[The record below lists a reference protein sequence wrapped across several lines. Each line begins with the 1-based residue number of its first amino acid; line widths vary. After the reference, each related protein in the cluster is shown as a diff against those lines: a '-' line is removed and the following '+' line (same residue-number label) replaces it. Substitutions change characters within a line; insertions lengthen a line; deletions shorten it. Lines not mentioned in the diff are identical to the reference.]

1 MPVLCFLCRKCAW
14 WCAENGA
21 VGLLMGVY
29 ICEEIMT
36 SSMVRRRKKIPISL
50 APAGIRVGPTL
61 DFAPNAQGSAMVER
75 RLISAT
81 QAARQ
86 PTSRVFSR
94 GAKEREME
102 SLIARV
108 ATAADLSPDVARK
121 AVALIGDFIQ
131 REAPE
136 GAVTELFKKAPAF
149 PSIIA
154 SSTQTGGEGMGTG
167 MKGLMG
173 GGGLMAV
180 GSELLSL
187 GLDMEQI
194 QTIGKEVFGY
204 ARETAGDEV
213 VGEISAAIPGLS
225 QFI

>member
-1 MPVLCFLCRKCAW
+1 M
-14 WCAENGA
+14 
-21 VGLLMGVY
+21 
-29 ICEEIMT
+29 
-36 SSMVRRRKKIPISL
+36 
-50 APAGIRVGPTL
+50 
-61 DFAPNAQGSAMVER
+61 
-75 RLISAT
+75 
-81 QAARQ
+81 
-86 PTSRVFSR
+86 SRVFSR
-94 GAKEREME
+94 AAKEREME
-102 SLIARV
+102 NLIARV

-136 GAVTELFKKAPAF
+136 DAVKELFKKAPAF

-154 SSTQTGGEGMGTG
+154 SSTQTGGEGMGG
-167 MKGLMG
+167 GLKGLMGVSSGAMG
-173 GGGLMAV
+173 GGGLMAL

>member
-1 MPVLCFLCRKCAW
+1 
-14 WCAENGA
+14 
-21 VGLLMGVY
+21 
-29 ICEEIMT
+29 
-36 SSMVRRRKKIPISL
+36 
-50 APAGIRVGPTL
+50 
-61 DFAPNAQGSAMVER
+61 MVER

-94 GAKEREME
+94 TAKEREME
-102 SLIARV
+102 NLIARV

-136 GAVTELFKKAPAF
+136 EAVKELFKKAPAF

-154 SSTQTGGEGMGTG
+154 SSTQTGGEGMGVG
-167 MKGLMG
+167 LKGLMGVSSGAMG
-173 GGGLMAV
+173 GGGLMAL

-194 QTIGKEVFGY
+194 QTVGKEVFAY

>member
-1 MPVLCFLCRKCAW
+1 MPICSRAP
-14 WCAENGA
+14 
-21 VGLLMGVY
+21 GVPLRP
-29 ICEEIMT
+29 
-36 SSMVRRRKKIPISL
+36 SFH
-50 APAGIRVGPTL
+50 
-61 DFAPNAQGSAMVER
+61 FAPNAQGSAMVGR

-86 PTSRVFSR
+86 PDAAGLFRA
-94 GAKEREME
+94 AKEREME
-102 SLIARV
+102 NLIARV

-136 GAVTELFKKAPAF
+136 EAVKDLFEKAPAF

-154 SSTQTGGEGMGTG
+154 SSTQTGGEGMGVG
-167 MKGLMG
+167 LKGLMGVSSGAMG
-173 GGGLMAV
+173 GGGLMAL

-194 QTIGKEVFGY
+194 QTIRKEVFGS
-204 ARETAGDEV
+204 ARKTGGDEV

-225 QFI
+225 

>member
-1 MPVLCFLCRKCAW
+1 
-14 WCAENGA
+14 
-21 VGLLMGVY
+21 
-29 ICEEIMT
+29 
-36 SSMVRRRKKIPISL
+36 
-50 APAGIRVGPTL
+50 
-61 DFAPNAQGSAMVER
+61 MVER

-86 PTSRVFSR
+86 SASRVFSR
-94 GAKEREME
+94 AAKEREME
-102 SLIARV
+102 NLIARV

-136 GAVTELFKKAPAF
+136 EAVQELFKKAPAF
-149 PSIIA
+149 PAIIA
-154 SSTQTGGEGMGTG
+154 SSTQTGGEGMGG
-167 MKGLMG
+167 GLKGLMGVSSGAMG
-173 GGGLMAV
+173 GGGLMAL